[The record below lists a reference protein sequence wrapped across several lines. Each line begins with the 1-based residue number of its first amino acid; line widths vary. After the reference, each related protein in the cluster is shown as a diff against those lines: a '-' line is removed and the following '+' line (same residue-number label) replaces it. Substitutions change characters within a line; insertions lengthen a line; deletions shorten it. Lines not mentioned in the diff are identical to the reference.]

1 MEGNKNIITSLSIGL
16 LGDSTV
22 GKTAIVQSIMNI
34 EFSKDMLVTIG
45 SEKLER
51 RFKLKNNKEIKLV
64 FWDNS
69 GNERFRAI
77 GLKSMKFAQGI
88 MLIFDLTQK
97 RSFDDLNIWLD
108 LIKDNLNYPLI
119 ILIGNKADE
128 DKYRWEVT
136 SEEASKFAE
145 KYHFA
150 YFETSAKTRQG
161 INEGL
166 SYLVNAIYDKIMGI
180 DEKDKV
186 MDINDIKKSN
196 KNSNCAGN
204 KNGKNNKK

>member
-34 EFSKDMLVTIG
+34 EFSKDMLATIG

-64 FWDNS
+64 FQDNS

-97 RSFDDLNIWLD
+97 RSFDDLNLV
-108 LIKDNLNYPLI
+108 
-119 ILIGNKADE
+119 
-128 DKYRWEVT
+128 R
-136 SEEASKFAE
+136 
-145 KYHFA
+145 
-150 YFETSAKTRQG
+150 
-161 INEGL
+161 
-166 SYLVNAIYDKIMGI
+166 SYKR
-180 DEKDKV
+180 
-186 MDINDIKKSN
+186 
-196 KNSNCAGN
+196 
-204 KNGKNNKK
+204 

>member
-34 EFSKDMLVTIG
+34 EFNEDMLATIG
-45 SEKLER
+45 SEKSER

-97 RSFDDLNIWLD
+97 RSFDDLNLV
-108 LIKDNLNYPLI
+108 
-119 ILIGNKADE
+119 
-128 DKYRWEVT
+128 R
-136 SEEASKFAE
+136 
-145 KYHFA
+145 
-150 YFETSAKTRQG
+150 
-161 INEGL
+161 
-166 SYLVNAIYDKIMGI
+166 SYKR
-180 DEKDKV
+180 
-186 MDINDIKKSN
+186 
-196 KNSNCAGN
+196 
-204 KNGKNNKK
+204 

>member
-16 LGDSTV
+16 LGDSKV

-34 EFSKDMLVTIG
+34 EFSKDMLATIG
-45 SEKLER
+45 SEKSER

-88 MLIFDLTQK
+88 MLIFNLTQK

-108 LIKDNLNYPLI
+108 LIKDNLNDPLI
-119 ILIGNKADE
+119 ILIGNKQE
-128 DKYRWEVT
+128 IKQM
-136 SEEASKFAE
+136 K
-145 KYHFA
+145 
-150 YFETSAKTRQG
+150 
-161 INEGL
+161 IN
-166 SYLVNAIYDKIMGI
+166 I
-180 DEKDKV
+180 D
-186 MDINDIKKSN
+186 
-196 KNSNCAGN
+196 
-204 KNGKNNKK
+204 GK

>member
-1 MEGNKNIITSLSIGL
+1 MI
-16 LGDSTV
+16 
-22 GKTAIVQSIMNI
+22 
-34 EFSKDMLVTIG
+34 
-45 SEKLER
+45 
-51 RFKLKNNKEIKLV
+51 V
-64 FWDNS
+64 FWDTA
-69 GNERFRAI
+69 GQERFRSANI
-77 GLKSMKFAQGI
+77 KCIRSVNGI
-88 MLIFDLTQK
+88 ILVFDFTD
-97 RSFDDLNIWLD
+97 RTSFEHLEIWLREIRNNFPD
-108 LIKDNLNYPLI
+108 DTVIVLF
-119 ILIGNKADE
+119 GNKIDIE
-128 DKYRWEVT
+128 KDKWEVT